1 MWLAAAFLPTR
12 PLSDQPWK
20 TQRGKNVLISDS
32 PSGPTRSSSDVRSII
47 MSYVCNL
54 NLSHFPIKLMSS
66 QYPCSA
72 VNKCTSKA
80 YCVPSMLCTRPKV
93 NRLPRR
99 ASTSPGQRVGRAV
112 PQTEISNRILSVLES
127 EHMDPVI
134 QPITYLLICAHIQP
148 RCIHLAHTRG
158 MRKNPE
164 KEIYYVCSS
173 L

>member
-1 MWLAAAFLPTR
+1 MWLAAAFFPTR

-54 NLSHFPIKLMSS
+54 NLSHFPIRLMSS

-72 VNKCTSKA
+72 VNKCTSRA
-80 YCVPSMLCTRPKV
+80 YCVPSMLCTWPKV

-99 ASTSPGQRVGRAV
+99 ASTYQDRGWGGQCHKLKFPIGFY
-112 PQTEISNRILSVLES
+112 QCWNQNTWILSSNRSL
-127 EHMDPVI
+127 
-134 QPITYLLICAHIQP
+134 TYLFVP
-148 RCIHLAHTRG
+148 TSNPDVSTWHTR
-158 MRKNPE
+158 E
-164 KEIYYVCSS
+164 A
-173 L
+173 